1 MLGGSSEEN
10 LFSISD
16 MKNLITFLL
25 FVCSVP
31 ALLSQVQD
39 QPLTDA
45 NEVMAKVLLRDTQ
58 RELESGGYVGH
69 RRYVFDN
76 EKMHKHAE
84 LFADVSCDSAGT
96 KQFSVITEDGWK
108 AAHKHVLRKMLES
121 ETETSTPTI
130 RPKTRLTS
138 DNYTFAMVKSEVMDG
153 RLTYVIDV
161 TPKRRDKYLIEG
173 RVWIDAQ
180 DFATVRVEGKPAK
193 NPSFWTRSVQ
203 FVQQYRKR
211 GSYWFPSS
219 TLSITEARLFGTT
232 KVNINYFDYQPN
244 SSAVL
249 DATSHPV
256 VHLKGVSHGAN

>member
-1 MLGGSSEEN
+1 
-10 LFSISD
+10 
-16 MKNLITFLL
+16 MKNFTIFFL
-25 FVCSVP
+25 FVCFVP
-31 ALLSQVQD
+31 MVFSQVPD

-45 NEVMAKVLLRDTQ
+45 DEVMSKVLLHDTQ
-58 RELESGGYVGH
+58 RELQSGGYVGH
-69 RRYVFDN
+69 RRYLFDN

-84 LFADVSCDSAGT
+84 LLADVSCNSAGT
-96 KQFSVITEDGWK
+96 KQFSVITEEGWQ

-121 ETETSTPTI
+121 EKETSTPTF

-138 DNYTFAMVKSEVMDG
+138 DNYTFAMVKSEVIEG

-173 RVWIDAQ
+173 RIWIDAQ

-203 FVQQYRKR
+203 FVQQYRKS
-211 GSYWFPSS
+211 GSYWYPTS
-219 TLSITEARLFGTT
+219 TLSISEARLFGTT
-232 KVNINYFDYQPN
+232 KVNISYFDYQPN

-249 DATSHPV
+249 NATNHSGV
-256 VHLKGVSHGAN
+256 QLKGVNHGSN